1 MDGVKHGT
9 RNVVRIFAVH
19 TDTGFRLWRQTIAV
33 QLSQFM
39 EVIHILNR
47 VFTSKI
53 GSGFAKWLQF
63 CYTTSTTL
71 RVIS

>member
-39 EVIHILNR
+39 E
-47 VFTSKI
+47 
-53 GSGFAKWLQF
+53 
-63 CYTTSTTL
+63 
-71 RVIS
+71 